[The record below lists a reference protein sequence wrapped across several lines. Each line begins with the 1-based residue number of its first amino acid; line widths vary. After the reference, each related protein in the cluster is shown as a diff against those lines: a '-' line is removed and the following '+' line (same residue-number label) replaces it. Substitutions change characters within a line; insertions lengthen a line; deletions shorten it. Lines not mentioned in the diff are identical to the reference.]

1 MLSRKFSRIAKL
13 AVIKQAKLKLMLKSR
28 FFKLRLKLKL
38 KLLMRKFTRIA

>member
-28 FFKLRLKLKL
+28 FFKLRLNLKL